1 MRRCS
6 LLRFLH
12 KRRNDF
18 LGYLGERAVAENLD
32 AVREKGYRIF
42 HDVPANGRT
51 TNFNVNHVVVGP
63 TGIAIIETKT
73 AGSAERKE
81 GRKSHEVVFDGQ
93 RLLWPWG
100 QDACG
105 CDQVVAQADWLRKW
119 IEQRTALRIDPKP
132 FLDLPGLVCQRTRG
146 R

>member
-1 MRRCS
+1 MAARLIS
-6 LLRFLH
+6 ISITWLS
-12 KRRNDF
+12 
-18 LGYLGERAVAENLD
+18 
-32 AVREKGYRIF
+32 
-42 HDVPANGRT
+42 GR
-51 TNFNVNHVVVGP
+51 P
-63 TGIAIIETKT
+63 GIAIIETKT
-73 AGSAERKE
+73 RRKRRACKE

-132 FLDLPGLVCQRTRG
+132 FLTFPGWFVSERAVGNFRVANPKMLPSVVSQWRPQQLTADQVDLICRNSKSAARVED
-146 R
+146 